1 MRYRPSQRR
10 ARRASAALVVL
21 AAFVVAPISAHAT
34 PQVVAEID
42 TSSWSRPSPDPSGIT
57 YLPGPD
63 RFLVVDSEVDETPHW
78 RRANAWLIGRDGVV
92 QRTLN
97 LTRLTSEPADVDV
110 FGRTVLISDDTEDE
124 VLFVRR
130 GRDRRLG
137 TRDDIVR
144 RISTHVWGSTDP
156 EGLVRTRRF
165 LFVAD
170 GSESRRPAIYRINA
184 GRDGRFGTSDDRVL
198 HIDAR
203 ELGLADPEGITYA
216 RRSLYIVS
224 RLGRNRGIVRTSLRG
239 ELLETYDV
247 AGSGLRRSAGIAVV
261 RGTDGSVEA
270 WVTDRGVDNDT
281 DPNENDGKIF
291 VFALAGPDA

>member
-1 MRYRPSQRR
+1 MRCRPPKSC
-10 ARRASAALVVL
+10 ARRASAALVL
-21 AAFVVAPISAHAT
+21 AAIVVAPISAQAT
-34 PQVVAEID
+34 PQVVTEID
-42 TSSWSRPSPDPSGIT
+42 TSSWNRPSPDPSGIT
-57 YLPGPD
+57 YLPGSD

-78 RRANAWLIGRDGVV
+78 RRANAWLIDRDGVV

-137 TRDDIVR
+137 TGDDIVR
-144 RISTHVWGSTDP
+144 RISTHAWGSTDP

-165 LFVAD
+165 LFIAD
-170 GSESRRPAIYRINA
+170 GSESRRAAIYRINA

-247 AGSGLRRSAGIAVV
+247 AGSGLRRSAGIAVI
-261 RGTDGSVEA
+261 RGTDGSLEA
-270 WVTDRGVDNDT
+270 WVTDRGVDNET
-281 DPNENDGKIF
+281 DPNENDGKIL

>member
-1 MRYRPSQRR
+1 MSYRPPKSR
-10 ARRASAALVVL
+10 ARRASAALVL
-21 AAFVVAPISAHAT
+21 AALIVAPISAQAT
-34 PQVVAEID
+34 PQVVTEID
-42 TSSWSRPSPDPSGIT
+42 TSSWNRPSPDPSGIT
-57 YLPGPD
+57 YLPGSD

-78 RRANAWLIGRDGVV
+78 RRANAWLIDRDGVV

-137 TRDDIVR
+137 TGDDIVR
-144 RISTHVWGSTDP
+144 RISTHAWGSTDP

-165 LFVAD
+165 LFIAD
-170 GSESRRPAIYRINA
+170 GSESRRAAIYRINA

-247 AGSGLRRSAGIAVV
+247 AGSGLRRSAGIAVI
-261 RGTDGSVEA
+261 RGTDGSLEA
-270 WVTDRGVDNDT
+270 WVTDRGVDNET
-281 DPNENDGKIF
+281 DPNENDGKIL

>member
-1 MRYRPSQRR
+1 MSYRPPQRR
-10 ARRASAALVVL
+10 ARRMSAALVVL
-21 AAFVVAPISAHAT
+21 TAIVVAPISAQAT

-42 TSSWSRPSPDPSGIT
+42 TSSWNRPSPDPSGIT

-78 RRANAWLIGRDGVV
+78 RRANAWLIGRDGAV

-110 FGRTVLISDDTEDE
+110 FARSVLISDDTEDE

-184 GRDGRFGTSDDRVL
+184 GRDRRFGTSDDRVL
-198 HIDAR
+198 EIDAR
-203 ELGLADPEGITYA
+203 GLGLADPEGITYA

-239 ELLETYDV
+239 DLLETFDV

>member
-1 MRYRPSQRR
+1 M
-10 ARRASAALVVL
+10 
-21 AAFVVAPISAHAT
+21 
-34 PQVVAEID
+34 
-42 TSSWSRPSPDPSGIT
+42 
-57 YLPGPD
+57 
-63 RFLVVDSEVDETPHW
+63 VDSEVEETPRW
-78 RRANAWLIGRDGVV
+78 RRANAWLIGRDGTVE
-92 QRTLN
+92 RTLN
-97 LTRLTSEPADVDV
+97 LTRLTTEPADVDV
-110 FGRTVLISDDTEDE
+110 FGRTILISDDTEDE

-137 TRDDIVR
+137 TGDDIVR

-156 EGLVRTRRF
+156 EGLVRTRQY
-165 LFVAD
+165 LFIAD

-198 HIDAR
+198 QIDAR
-203 ELGLADPEGITYA
+203 GLGVADPEGITYA

-224 RLGRNRGIVRTSLRG
+224 RLGRNRGIVRTDLRG
-239 ELLETYDV
+239 ELLETFDV

-261 RGTDGSVEA
+261 RGTDGSLEA

>member
-1 MRYRPSQRR
+1 MSYRPPKSR
-10 ARRASAALVVL
+10 ARRASAALVL
-21 AAFVVAPISAHAT
+21 AALIVAPISAQAT
-34 PQVVAEID
+34 PQVVTEID
-42 TSSWSRPSPDPSGIT
+42 TSTWSRPSPDPSGIT
-57 YLPGPD
+57 YLPGSD

-78 RRANAWLIGRDGVV
+78 RRANAWLIDRDGIV

-137 TRDDIVR
+137 TGDDIVR
-144 RISTHVWGSTDP
+144 RISTHAWGSTDP

-165 LFVAD
+165 LFIAD
-170 GSESRRPAIYRINA
+170 GSESRRAAIYRINA

-239 ELLETYDV
+239 ELLETFDV

-261 RGTDGSVEA
+261 RGADGSLEA
-270 WVTDRGVDNDT
+270 WVTDRGVDNET